1 MEFNF
6 NDINDHV
13 LLNRLIL
20 DESRRLFESPMA
32 NLDNSDFYKK
42 FINVTQGKAAELYL
56 VENTKLEFLTEDNVK
71 TLYNHRYYQNIVDK
85 LLYHDLVYDGSV
97 FEVKAYSKNI
107 KSNVTKVLDTIRLR
121 KFNFS
126 DYLILFEVK
135 DWNYR
140 LIDKIKI

>member
-1 MEFNF
+1 LEFNF